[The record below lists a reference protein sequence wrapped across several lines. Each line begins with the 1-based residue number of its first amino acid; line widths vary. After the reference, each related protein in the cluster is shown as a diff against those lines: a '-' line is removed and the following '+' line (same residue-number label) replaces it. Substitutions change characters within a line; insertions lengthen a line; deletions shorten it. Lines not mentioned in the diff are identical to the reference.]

1 MKAEC
6 EPVGWLTFSPRLKH
20 LVTRPT
26 PSHPTMA
33 DPSTQQLASL
43 LHRADQL
50 STQFASHHASSF
62 NSVQSIQSSYNQLM
76 NLMALPDRPATRSN
90 PLGGIKERG
99 IAKVQEVI
107 EEGLMAVRDDLAKM
121 ERDVEQLGGLLYECD
136 LFLQAEGVLGYS
148 LNPREALTHVSG
160 LFASYQEEL
169 IRLRYVVWQGG
180 DWWEGGARGVGRA
193 DQHSV

>member
-1 MKAEC
+1 
-6 EPVGWLTFSPRLKH
+6 
-20 LVTRPT
+20 
-26 PSHPTMA
+26 MA
-33 DPSTQQLASL
+33 NVDTQQLASL

-62 NSVQSIQSSYNQLM
+62 NSVQSVQSSYNQLM

-121 ERDVEQLGGLLYECD
+121 ERDVERLGELLYECD
-136 LFLQAEGVLGYS
+136 VFLQAEGVLGYS

-169 IRLRYVVWQGG
+169 IRLR
-180 DWWEGGARGVGRA
+180 
-193 DQHSV
+193 